1 MKLSAYMSSVE
12 VRPLAG
18 GIIEVRPRWTAYPA
32 QLTRMAVAAEIARML
47 ERKLPRKVKRG

>member
-1 MKLSAYMSSVE
+1 MKLASVMSSVE
-12 VRPLAG
+12 VRSLTG

-47 ERKLPRKVKRG
+47 ERKLPKKGRR